1 MKMCN
6 PVNGI
11 ANAFILDFGQ
21 DDDGELCVLTS
32 DHSDPNGGTEKI

>member
-1 MKMCN
+1 MRMCN

-11 ANAFILDFGQ
+11 VNYFIRDFGQ
-21 DDDGELCVLTS
+21 DDDGELCFLNS